1 MGILKTGR
9 FVTPTLQN
17 SFLLMFMRMV
27 LVVPLMASFAT
38 KLYPHTWQNIRELG
52 NTESRPLLWRSLV
65 QDGRNK

>member
-1 MGILKTGR
+1 MAIEDFFYVQLNGFDI
-9 FVTPTLQN
+9 TPTVQN

-52 NTESRPLLWRSLV
+52 NTESRPLL
-65 QDGRNK
+65 